1 MVKSGRRGDIIMQF
15 NIIELFLFF
24 MVVAGATKAASFFA
38 AAGMQLTMVER
49 RAAIFKAIAAQAIV
63 LGVFAVFGSSIL
75 KFFHVSTAA
84 LEIAGGLIL
93 LIFAISLVLG
103 KSGGDKDDQ
112 ATGDFSIYP
121 LAVPLLATPQA
132 IVAIVVI
139 FARAPNM
146 AASINGYI
154 ALAMVIV
161 GNLVTML
168 LVAKMMGSGGNAAK
182 KSSGVAEVLLR
193 IIAILLAALA
203 IELIVLGLREYGI
216 IGAAVTAVH

>member
-1 MVKSGRRGDIIMQF
+1 MVILHGGSTVLQF

-38 AAGMQLTMVER
+38 AAGMQLTMAER
-49 RAAIFKAIAAQAIV
+49 RAAIFKAITTQAIV
-63 LGVFAVFGSSIL
+63 LGVFAVFGSNIL

-103 KSGGDKDDQ
+103 KSSGDKDDQ
-112 ATGDFSIYP
+112 ATGDFAIYP

-139 FARAPNM
+139 FARSPNM

-154 ALAMVIV
+154 ALAMVIAA
-161 GNLVTML
+161 NLVTML
-168 LVAKMMGSGGNAAK
+168 VVAKMMGAGGETAK
-182 KSSGVAEVLLR
+182 KGSGVAEVLLR

-203 IELIVLGLREYGI
+203 VELIVLGLREYGI
-216 IGAAVTAVH
+216 IAAAVTAAH